1 MLDAS
6 ARYAGLQCVREH
18 RMMPDAW
25 LPFNPLIQ
33 SGAHGSGFPGIF
45 CADKERRAQPE
56 YFSSLLREEQ

>member
-1 MLDAS
+1 
-6 ARYAGLQCVREH
+6 
-18 RMMPDAW
+18 MMPDAW